1 MSISNPEYSSSTLLK
16 PVDLHSSGDG
26 GEHKKGLGVLML
38 AAIGVVFGDIG
49 TSPLYALKEC
59 FDAEHGIAFSPEALY
74 GVISMMIWA
83 LILVVTFKYVL
94 FVMRADNKGEGG
106 VLSLM
111 ALALRSVKS
120 GSKEYF
126 VLMILG
132 MLGACMLIGESVIT
146 PAISVL
152 SAVEGIEIA
161 TPALKQFIIPIA
173 VAILFCLF
181 VIQKY
186 GTAMVG
192 NLFGPVTLIWFLVIA
207 ALGIWNISN
216 APEIALAFNPMY
228 AISFISD
235 HPLTA
240 YIVMGAVVLVVTG
253 VEALYLDMGHFG
265 RNPVRFAWLLIVLP
279 SLLLNYLGQGALV
292 LSNPEAIRNPFYM
305 MVPEWALWPMVGL
318 ATAATVI
325 ASQAVISGTFS
336 LVSQAISLGFLP
348 RMNILHTSDSERGQ
362 IYIPIVNWA
371 LLVMVIVTIIEFG
384 ESVNLAAAYG
394 LSVTS
399 TMLITTIL
407 LSVVMRRE
415 WHINPILIALLIV
428 FFFAVD
434 LAFWTATLIK
444 IKDGGWYPLLIAL
457 VCFTCLITWYKGR
470 KLLRDKLISNSIPM
484 EAFVSS
490 LLAHPP
496 HRVEGTAIFLTA
508 HIDYV
513 PVAMLHNLK
522 HNRVMHERIFFLKM
536 STWDVPYVNDSE
548 RITMRDLGGQVYL
561 VRAVYG
567 FKETPDINSILTLLE
582 KQENLTFDL
591 MDTSFFISK
600 DTIIPSASP
609 GMALWQE
616 SLFSWMM
623 QNAAKPSDFFKI
635 PTNRLVELGAKVEI

>member
-1 MSISNPEYSSSTLLK
+1 
-16 PVDLHSSGDG
+16 
-26 GEHKKGLGVLML
+26 
-38 AAIGVVFGDIG
+38 
-49 TSPLYALKEC
+49 
-59 FDAEHGIAFSPEALY
+59 
-74 GVISMMIWA
+74 
-83 LILVVTFKYVL
+83 
-94 FVMRADNKGEGG
+94 
-106 VLSLM
+106 
-111 ALALRSVKS
+111 
-120 GSKEYF
+120 
-126 VLMILG
+126 
-132 MLGACMLIGESVIT
+132 
-146 PAISVL
+146 
-152 SAVEGIEIA
+152 
-161 TPALKQFIIPIA
+161 
-173 VAILFCLF
+173 
-181 VIQKY
+181 
-186 GTAMVG
+186 
-192 NLFGPVTLIWFLVIA
+192 LIWFLVIA

-228 AISFISD
+228 AIRFITD

-371 LLVMVIVTIIEFG
+371 LLFMVIVTIIEFG

-415 WHINPILIALLIV
+415 WRINPILIALLIV

-444 IKDGGWYPLLIAL
+444 IKDGGWYPLLLGLI
-457 VCFTCLITWYKGR
+457 CFTCLITWYKGR

-522 HNRVMHERIFFLKM
+522 HNRVMHERIFFLKL

-567 FKETPDINSILTLLE
+567 FKETPDINSILALLE
-582 KQENLTFDL
+582 KQENLKFDL